1 MHDWEISNL
10 TFDVMSGSDRFTKPQ
25 QGVKCLR
32 QLPIPICCLVLD
44 TKWKI

>member
-10 TFDVMSGSDRFTKPQ
+10 PNQVPNIEQTFDVMSGSDRLTKPQ

-32 QLPIPICCLVLD
+32 Q
-44 TKWKI
+44 